1 MLSDRP
7 FADTDPIRLSVHA
20 PKPRRGFTAE
30 ELQQISREV
39 RAECADAA
47 QRDDASEAAPA
58 PEPGRPAS
66 AAPAPSPEPDA
77 KIADSPP
84 AAQQRSPDRAQR
96 HPGQPS
102 LPIPDFAALHPGYT
116 PSGEQHRAVR
126 ARWRDACDWLEL
138 FRICRQ
144 ARCRHA
150 GRCRGDPVACLR
162 AGVRQAPEPAREFV
176 RRMMQAQDQ
185 GLSFEEAF
193 EDLADCHDGYFGW
206 LAGLAAARQRS

>member
-7 FADTDPIRLSVHA
+7 FADRDPIRLSVHA

-47 QRDDASEAAPA
+47 QRDDATDAAPA
-58 PEPGRPAS
+58 QEKREPVL
-66 AAPAPSPEPDA
+66 PAP
-77 KIADSPP
+77 SPP
-84 AAQQRSPDRAQR
+84 AAQQRSPDGAQR

-102 LPIPDFAALHPGYT
+102 LPIPDFAALNPGYP

-138 FRICRQ
+138 FRICRR
-144 ARCRHA
+144 ACCRHA
-150 GRCRGDPVACLR
+150 GRCRGEPMACLR
-162 AGVRQAPEPAREFV
+162 AGVRHAPQAAREFV
-176 RRMMQAQDQ
+176 RAMMQAQDQ

-206 LAGLAAARQRS
+206 LAGLAAARQRSR